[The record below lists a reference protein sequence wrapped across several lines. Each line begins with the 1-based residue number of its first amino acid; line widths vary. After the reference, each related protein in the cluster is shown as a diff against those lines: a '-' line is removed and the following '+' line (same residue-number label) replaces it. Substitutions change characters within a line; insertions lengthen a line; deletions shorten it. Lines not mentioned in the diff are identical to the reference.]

1 MLKPQTVTVILFGF
15 ILRSGSVL
23 PSTFHLRASR
33 YQHLVLLPSYLS
45 CRAEELLPDFPDIT
59 FRRERSSPEAA
70 RFSTLL
76 HKKNPL
82 IGGSVSVLDERRC
95 NKYLC
100 GGRLAQSAD
109 VGVMNGQSV
118 PELMN
123 HCLCRAVDTAGG
135 RTSVEYQIEEPRL

>member
-1 MLKPQTVTVILFGF
+1 MLPYTL
-15 ILRSGSVL
+15 
-23 PSTFHLRASR
+23 HLRASR
-33 YQHLVLLPSYLS
+33 YQHLLLLPSYLS

-59 FRRERSSPEAA
+59 FRRERSSLEAG
-70 RFSTLL
+70 RFSSLL
-76 HKKNPL
+76 HKKKKKKL
-82 IGGSVSVLDERRC
+82 IGGSNSVLDERRC

-123 HCLCRAVDTAGG
+123 HCLCCAVDTAGG
-135 RTSVEYQIEEPRL
+135 RTSVEYQIEEPQL